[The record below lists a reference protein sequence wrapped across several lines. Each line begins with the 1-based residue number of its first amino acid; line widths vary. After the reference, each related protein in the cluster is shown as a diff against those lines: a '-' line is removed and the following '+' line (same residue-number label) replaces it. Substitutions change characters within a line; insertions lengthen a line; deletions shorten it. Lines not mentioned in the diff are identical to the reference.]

1 MNFRTR
7 PILRFVAS
15 CALALALFGCGYK
28 NAMKDG
34 DAAMASQRYEDA
46 LGYYQRALELKPDSA
61 EARAKVA
68 EAQEQAVRVRIA
80 AGEAKLASRDLYG
93 AVSDAAAA
101 AALMPESAAVRAFV
115 DAVVAG
121 VHDGVG
127 RLSESEVHAEALAL
141 VDAAIKGLPAERER
155 LSEARKAAGERWAA
169 ALAAGASA
177 AEAAGRLAD
186 ATLQRAMIAELSEVT
201 GDAEAVSARDRLLAA
216 LKDRSMF
223 RVAQA
228 PSREAA
234 ASGVA
239 ARLVAVDAAR
249 WLEVLAP
256 GPTPPT
262 ATATLAFSIGAPRFA
277 TDKKTRSESAR
288 YQSGTQQVANPFYKS
303 AQDKVHDQERR
314 VTDAEKEVSKQQAYV
329 EQYRKD
335 VAKEGPSPNASTG
348 AEQNLYNAENR
359 LEAANRKLL
368 DERNQLQQRRD
379 ELQRTPQT
387 KEEPVYTTA
396 QYTVTTHVMTASAR
410 LSGSITPKSGAKI
423 ELGSELSTQAQDDAH
438 DGLPAANV
446 AADPLNLP
454 SKSELEGK
462 LLAEAEAELRARV
475 AAAFEAHRQAL
486 RAGGGGEDES
496 VEKAALFLLMD
507 ARSEDAAADELI
519 WKARGIPGAS
529 ALLRRAQ
536 GK

>member
-1 MNFRTR
+1 MTFRTR
-7 PILRFVAS
+7 PILRFIAS
-15 CALALALFGCGYK
+15 CALALTLLGCGYK

-46 LGYYQRALELKPDSA
+46 LGYYQRALALKPDSA
-61 EARAKVA
+61 EARAKVTQ
-68 EAQEQAVRVRIA
+68 AQEQAVKVRVA

-101 AALMPESAAVRAFV
+101 VAILPESQAVRGLV
-115 DAVVAG
+115 DAVVAA
-121 VHDGVG
+121 VIDGVG
-127 RLSESEVHAEALAL
+127 RLSESGVHAEARALAE
-141 VDAAIKGLPAERER
+141 AAITGLPAESGR
-155 LSEARKAAGERWAA
+155 LSEARKAAAERWAA
-169 ALAAGASA
+169 ALTAGAGA
-177 AEAAGRLAD
+177 AEAAGRPAD
-186 ATLQRAMIAELSEVT
+186 ALLQRAMIAELAAIT
-201 GDAEAVSARDRLLAA
+201 GDGEAVSARDRSLAA

-228 PSREAA
+228 PSRDAT
-234 ASGVA
+234 ASAVA
-239 ARLVAVDAAR
+239 ARLVAADSAR

-256 GPTPPT
+256 GPIPAT
-262 ATATLAFSIGAPRFA
+262 ATATLAFSLAAPRFA
-277 TDKKTRSESAR
+277 TDKRTRSESAR

-303 AQDKVHDQERR
+303 AQDKVLDQERR

-335 VAKEGPSPNASTG
+335 VAKEGPSPNTSTG

-359 LEAANRKLL
+359 LEAANRRLL

-396 QYTVTTHVMTASAR
+396 QYTVTTHVMTASSR

-454 SKSELEGK
+454 PKSELEGK
-462 LLAEAEAELRARV
+462 LVAAAEAELMARV

-496 VEKAALFLLMD
+496 VEKTALFLLMD

-519 WKARGIPGAS
+519 WRARGIPGAS
-529 ALLRRAQ
+529 ALLRGAQ